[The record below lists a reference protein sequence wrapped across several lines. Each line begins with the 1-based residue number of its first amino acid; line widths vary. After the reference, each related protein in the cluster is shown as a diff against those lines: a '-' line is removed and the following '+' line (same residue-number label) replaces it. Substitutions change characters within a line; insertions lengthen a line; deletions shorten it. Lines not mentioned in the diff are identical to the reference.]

1 MPVERYSKTVQDVI
15 TAVKRQFG
23 DTSGLQV
30 TNSNITAWVSDAQR
44 EIVINNPEV
53 NQAMVQFNVV
63 AGTATYPVLTSVPDM
78 LVIHSLHF
86 NGQLLENMSFVKA
99 QEYII
104 KSFDTSSADTPQ
116 FWYEWAGVINFWPK
130 PSKAF
135 TNGVTIFYSKAPTEI
150 ATTGQVLSVPDSYFK
165 SVIDFCMTQAYEMDD
180 NAQMAQAKATQFET
194 GMQKQAN
201 RQSSTDNQYPTVTLL
216 AEDSDY

>member
-1 MPVERYSKTVQDVI
+1 MPVERYSKTVADVI

-30 TNSNITAWVSDAQR
+30 TNSNITAWISDAQR

-63 AGTATYPVLTSVPDM
+63 ANQSAYPVLANVPDM
-78 LVIHSLHF
+78 LIIHSLHF
-86 NGQLLENMSFVKA
+86 NGQILQNMSFVKA
-99 QEYII
+99 QEFII
-104 KSFDTSSADTPQ
+104 KSNDLSAAEIPD
-116 FWYEWAGVINFWPK
+116 FWYEWAGVITMWPK

-135 TNGVTIFYSKAPTEI
+135 TNGVTIFYSKSPTEI
-150 ATTGQVLSVPDSYFK
+150 TTTNQVLSVPDSYFK

-180 NAQMAQAKATQFET
+180 NAQMAQAKNAQFET
-194 GMQKQAN
+194 SMQKQAN
-201 RQSSTDNQYPTVTLL
+201 KQSAQDNQYPTVTLL
-216 AEDSDY
+216 PEDTDY

>member
-1 MPVERYSKTVQDVI
+1 MPVERYSKTVNDVI

-30 TNSNITAWVSDAQR
+30 TDSNITAWISDAQR

-63 AGTATYPVLTSVPDM
+63 ANQSAYPVLTSVPDM
-78 LVIHSLHF
+78 LIIHSLHF
-86 NGQLLENMSFVKA
+86 NGQLLNNMSFVKA
-99 QEYII
+99 QEFII
-104 KSFDTSSADTPQ
+104 RSNDLSQADTPD

-130 PSKAF
+130 PSKAY
-135 TNGVTIFYSKAPTEI
+135 TNGVTIFYSKSPAEI
-150 ATTGQVLSVPDSYFK
+150 TNTNQVLSVPDSYFK

-180 NAQMAQAKATQFET
+180 NAQMAQAKNTQFET
-194 GMQKQAN
+194 SMQKQAN
-201 RQSSTDNQYPTVTLL
+201 RQSAQDNQYPTVTLL
-216 AEDSDY
+216 PEDSDY

>member
-23 DTSGLQV
+23 DESGQQV
-30 TNSNITAWVSDAQR
+30 SDSDITAWISDAQR

-53 NQAMVQFNVV
+53 NQAMVQFSVV
-63 AGTATYPVLTSVPDM
+63 ANDATYPVLTSVPDM

-86 NGQLLENMSFVKA
+86 SGKLLENMSFVKA

-104 KSFDTSSADTPQ
+104 NSADTSTALTPQ
-116 FWYEWAGVINFWPK
+116 FWYEWAGVINFWPI
-130 PSKAF
+130 PSTAI

-150 ATTGQVLSVPDSYFK
+150 TSTTAPLSVPDSYFK
-165 SVIDFCMTQAYEMDD
+165 SVVDFCMTQAYEMDD

-194 GMQKQAN
+194 AMQKQAN
-201 RQSSTDNQYPTVTLL
+201 RQRSSDNYYPTITLL
-216 AEDSDY
+216 PGDAD